1 MKRTII
7 LTAALL
13 CGCSQP
19 IPEVATAHS
28 SRLTAKPVGL
38 LESGSVYIITDSDT
52 GYEYMVIYR
61 YNTGVAIQPLIK
73 KP

>member
-1 MKRTII
+1 MKRAIL

-19 IPEVATAHS
+19 IPEVSTAPS
-28 SRLTAKPVGL
+28 SRLTAKPVGS
-38 LESGSVYIITDSDT
+38 LEGGSVYIITDSDT

-61 YNTGVAIQPLIK
+61 YNTGVAIQLIK